1 MSKRFVLAVAGLAAV
16 PTQAQLVMNGGFEQP
31 GTGFQTVLAGQTF
44 GGWTN
49 AGPGDIEFGHAVP
62 SPFLPNLEFSA
73 FEGDYWIDLVGI
85 GAPSAIFQSID
96 SLQAGDTYRIEW
108 AQSGNVWGP
117 NADFTMSVFWN
128 GVAVATNTQTH
139 GGSDGSN
146 MDWQTYSVDVVAL
159 PGSNELRF
167 GALSGGSA
175 RGPALD
181 DVSLTLVPAPGTF
194 LALAAAGLVSTRRR
208 RC

>member
-31 GTGFQTVLAGQTF
+31 GTGFQTVLAGQPF

-49 AGPGDIEFGHAVP
+49 AGPGDIEFVHAVP

-96 SLQAGDTYRIEW
+96 SLQAGDTYRIDLDDF
-108 AQSGNVWGP
+108 
-117 NADFTMSVFWN
+117 ADK
-128 GVAVATNTQTH
+128 
-139 GGSDGSN
+139 
-146 MDWQTYSVDVVAL
+146 
-159 PGSNELRF
+159 LRF
-167 GALSGGSA
+167 TVGLDAEMEATIEALSRFMTQS
-175 RGPALD
+175 
-181 DVSLTLVPAPGTF
+181 
-194 LALAAAGLVSTRRR
+194 
-208 RC
+208 